1 MGNCYGWETWC
12 HMNCHISFISWFSM
26 HIHNMKIIS
35 EMDNKFFG
43 LKKKLISISL
53 IAYVFTKV
61 VMFIVRCICSALSC
75 RLSAQFCPQLPHGC
89 FACCCLNA
97 SFIHI
102 PLVKPKTLPAV
113 CADLVNHEYQGTFQP
128 IFGGVTFSGIWGK
141 LHIIP
146 VIILK
151 NKGCFVPVTADTV
164 RIKLLWKFV
173 NYIKYNNFLF
183 F

>member
-1 MGNCYGWETWC
+1 M
-12 HMNCHISFISWFSM
+12 
-26 HIHNMKIIS
+26 
-35 EMDNKFFG
+35 
-43 LKKKLISISL
+43 
-53 IAYVFTKV
+53 IAYVCTKV
-61 VMFIVRCICSALSC
+61 VMFIVCCICSALSC

-89 FACCCLNA
+89 SACCCLNV

-102 PLVKPKTLPAV
+102 PLLRPKTLPAV

-128 IFGGVTFSGIWGK
+128 IFGGVMFSGILGK

-164 RIKLLWKFV
+164 RIKLPWKFV

-183 F
+183 FLWQNFRKVKYEQSGGPLSVLYYYLLMLLWRCLTLQV